1 MNKKISTLFT
11 AGLLVAGSLCGSAWA
26 QGAPTTPT
34 EPEVAAPADGSI
46 LKYLGWDEL
55 GEAATAL
62 KSGSKYLIVHTDERN
77 STSSAYGFNES
88 TQKLQNVSEASEDV
102 LTKDTDV
109 QKFIWEVTET
119 RTVDTY
125 SYTFTNV
132 ASGKKLTIDGE
143 AKVVLADNGGEFY
156 FGEEKAVYSGG
167 ESANKALYMYVP
179 KTDEDPEAIY
189 SFTWSQ
195 DGLTATVVPEDEGSE
210 SEGESNSAA
219 ITFYEVPSVGFKNAA
234 ELNALYNTS
243 GFTFESKKLDDDQSA
258 EAIGNL
264 FNEKRI
270 TAVYVSEE
278 IQVDATQFP
287 SYSTENMK
295 YYIPKGMY
303 FFTENAPRKWDN
315 DEKAYVANDDYKAWL
330 NATFVVLSSTE
341 TVEAT
346 NAGRDKGDGFSL
358 VEMKGSDLNFYQG
371 DKNDWKTA
379 GNEVSINN
387 ACFTVQKSLTDSYPY
402 ALGVENFRY
411 RKQASKADHG
421 QTSVQLHVLKHSDN
435 YYLTTENIEKIAD
448 MNEFI
453 FKLAPAGMKK
463 GIELLKTEAKVAA
476 FNIRVLSGDNSE
488 VKSLYGKYLTNAVE
502 CDDNSTNSPKFVY
515 VAKAKVLAQ
524 PETPAYQWAITSIDD
539 TYDVTFT
546 NRETGEHFTASLFPK
561 TDMGENVYELAVVFG
576 KDEDAD
582 EYNVTPIYVDENT
595 YNEQT
600 NEEAK
605 KSMQGLVVELTPVEI
620 DPYAGFLN
628 VDDKTLVTMA
638 FARDSYETS
647 NKWYAGVEET
657 KENNAIKYNLNANG
671 EFSNKLSGAAQWQLV
686 KSKSA
691 VTILD
696 RSFVYNRDGRV
707 TVQAR
712 GDKAY
717 AYYYQLQY
725 VSDGKEQGVYFP
737 DVCNLG
743 GSTNNKDA
751 VHAGQKLSETGVSF
765 IIKQAA
771 DGAVYLIN
779 YTEGTTAQNAVLFNK
794 TTASGVNVIYNNNE
808 YQYKEGDN
816 HVYAYPEEN
825 QDMLLKTYLIEEAPE
840 ISYPAEEGYISLIS
854 ELGNYISINENREGI
869 VVDEAQYSFY
879 LNVTDTNAVVPSFYI
894 SKAIEGS
901 KDRAYLFNPIDS
913 VNYYVAEG
921 SYDREYQWAEEKEK
935 AIFKAGT
942 LNAGRDTIATDIK
955 GVRVNVAEK
964 ADDEGVFGGLENFKV
979 QIVLV
984 EDTDDKYYIRSMA
997 DDDTKYLYNLN
1008 DKLAWTGNKTEALKF
1023 TITEGDPTANEAI
1036 VNEVEGVKVIA
1047 GNGTVEIQGAAGK
1060 NVVIANILGKVVAS
1074 TTLTSDNQTINVPAG
1089 IVVVTVD
1096 GEAVKAV
1103 VR

>member
-1 MNKKISTLFT
+1 M
-11 AGLLVAGSLCGSAWA
+11 
-26 QGAPTTPT
+26 
-34 EPEVAAPADGSI
+34 
-46 LKYLGWDEL
+46 GWDEL
-55 GEAATAL
+55 NAAATAL
-62 KSGSKYLIVHTDERN
+62 ESGSKYLIVNENEGTF
-77 STSSAYGFNES
+77 SAYGFDES
-88 TQKLQNVSEASEDV
+88 TQKLQDVTKANEEV

-219 ITFYEVPSVGFKNAA
+219 ITFYEVPSVGFIDAA

-270 TAVYVSEE
+270 TAVYVSKN

-287 SYSTENMK
+287 SYSTENKK

-435 YYLTTENIEKIAD
+435 YYLTTEHLAENAEVS
-448 MNEFI
+448 EFI

-488 VKSLYGKYLTNAVE
+488 VKSLYGKYLTNAVK
-502 CDDNSTNSPKFVY
+502 CDENASNPDFVY

-546 NRETGEHFTASLFPK
+546 NRETGKHFTASLFPK

-576 KDEDAD
+576 EEENAD
-582 EYNVTPIYVDENT
+582 EYDVTPIYVNENT
-595 YNEQT
+595 YNEQA

-605 KSMQGLVVELTPVEI
+605 KSMQGLVVELIPVEI

-647 NKWYAGVEET
+647 NKWYAGVEEGET
-657 KENNAIKYNLNANG
+657 EDSYQLNKND

-686 KSKSA
+686 KSKNA
-691 VTILD
+691 QTILD

-717 AYYYQLQY
+717 AYSYQLQY
-725 VSDGKEQGVYFP
+725 VTDGKEMKVYFP
-737 DVCNLG
+737 AATG
-743 GSTNNKDA
+743 TNDA
-751 VHAGQKLSETGVSF
+751 VKAEQDLTATAANF

-771 DGAVYLIN
+771 DGSVSLIELESTDAEIAVI
-779 YTEGTTAQNAVLFNK
+779 FNEE
-794 TTASGVNVIYNNNE
+794 TASGVEQV
-808 YQYKEGDN
+808 
-816 HVYAYPEEN
+816 P
-825 QDMLLKTYLIEEAPE
+825 KT
-840 ISYPAEEGYISLIS
+840 G
-854 ELGNYISINENREGI
+854 
-869 VVDEAQYSFY
+869 F
-879 LNVTDTNAVVPSFYI
+879 
-894 SKAIEGS
+894 
-901 KDRAYLFNPIDS
+901 
-913 VNYYVAEG
+913 
-921 SYDREYQWAEEKEK
+921 
-935 AIFKAGT
+935 
-942 LNAGRDTIATDIK
+942 
-955 GVRVNVAEK
+955 
-964 ADDEGVFGGLENFKV
+964 
-979 QIVLV
+979 
-984 EDTDDKYYIRSMA
+984 
-997 DDDTKYLYNLN
+997 
-1008 DKLAWTGNKTEALKF
+1008 
-1023 TITEGDPTANEAI
+1023 
-1036 VNEVEGVKVIA
+1036 
-1047 GNGTVEIQGAAGK
+1047 
-1060 NVVIANILGKVVAS
+1060 
-1074 TTLTSDNQTINVPAG
+1074 
-1089 IVVVTVD
+1089 
-1096 GEAVKAV
+1096 
-1103 VR
+1103 

>member
-26 QGAPTTPT
+26 QTE
-34 EPEVAAPADGSI
+34 EPENPTPEVTAPANGSI

-55 GEAATAL
+55 NAAATAL
-62 KSGSKYLIVHTDERN
+62 ESGSKYLIVYTDESN
-77 STSSAYGFNES
+77 STSSAYGFDES
-88 TQKLQNVSEASEDV
+88 TQKLQDVTKANEKV

-219 ITFYEVPSVGFKNAA
+219 ITFYEVPSVGFIDAA

-270 TAVYVSEE
+270 TAVYVGED
-278 IQVDATQFP
+278 IKVDATAFP
-287 SYSTENMK
+287 SYSASKDEPELN
-295 YYIPKGMY
+295 IPTGMY
-303 FFTENAPRKWDN
+303 FFTENAPRKLVN
-315 DEKAYVANDDYKAWL
+315 GEYVANDDYKAWL

-346 NAGRDKGDGFSL
+346 NAGRADGDGFSL

-561 TDMGENVYELAVVFG
+561 TDMGENVYELAIA
-576 KDEDAD
+576 KAED
-582 EYNVTPIYVDENT
+582 VTPIYVDENT
-595 YNEQT
+595 YNEQA
-600 NEEAK
+600 NADAK

-628 VDDKTLVTMA
+628 VEDKTLVTMA

-647 NKWYAGVEET
+647 NKWYAGVEEGET
-657 KENNAIKYNLNANG
+657 DDTYQLNAND

-686 KSKSA
+686 KSKNA
-691 VTILD
+691 ATILD

-725 VSDGKEQGVYFP
+725 VNDGKEMKKYFP
-737 DVCNLG
+737 AA
-743 GSTNNKDA
+743 STDNDA
-751 VHAGQKLSETGVSF
+751 VAEKATLSSTGVNF

-771 DGAVYLIN
+771 DGAVYLIKLESTD
-779 YTEGTTAQNAVLFNK
+779 YQTAVIFDE
-794 TTASGVNVIYNNNE
+794 TTASGVNVVYEDKHYNYE
-808 YQYKEGDN
+808 EDDN
-816 HVYAYPEEN
+816 HVYAYPEDDN

-913 VNYYVAEG
+913 VSYYVAEG

-935 AIFKAGT
+935 ALFKAGT

-997 DDDTKYLYNLN
+997 DGDTKYLYNLN
-1008 DKLAWTGNKTEALKF
+1008 DKLAWTDNKTEALKF
-1023 TITEGDPTANEAI
+1023 TITEGDPTANETIA
-1036 VNEVEGVKVIA
+1036 NEVEGVKVIA

>member
-1 MNKKISTLFT
+1 M
-11 AGLLVAGSLCGSAWA
+11 
-26 QGAPTTPT
+26 
-34 EPEVAAPADGSI
+34 PAEGSI
-46 LKYLGWDEL
+46 LKYLGWDQLSES
-55 GEAATAL
+55 ATAL
-62 KSGSKYLIVHTDERN
+62 KSGSKYLIVNEQK
-77 STSSAYGFNES
+77 AYGFDDAD
-88 TQKLQNVSEASEDV
+88 QKLQSVSTANEEV

-132 ASGKKLTIDGE
+132 ASGKKLTIDDD

-156 FGEEKAVYSGG
+156 FGETKGVYSGG
-167 ESANKALYMYVP
+167 ASGNNTLYMYVP
-179 KTDEDPEAIY
+179 AAGQNAKATY
-189 SFTWSQ
+189 SFSWDES
-195 DGLTATVVPEDEGSE
+195 GLKATKVEEDGSE
-210 SEGESNSAA
+210 SEGDGQNSAT
-219 ITFYEVPSVGFKNAA
+219 ITFYEVPSVGFTDAA

-270 TAVYVSEE
+270 TAVYVSEA
-278 IQVDATQFP
+278 INVDATEFP
-287 SYSTENMK
+287 SYSGEEADLN
-295 YYIPKGMY
+295 IPEGMY
-303 FFTENAPRKWDN
+303 FFTENAPVNKDGSAKN
-315 DEKAYVANDDYKAWL
+315 SYKAWM
-330 NATFVVLSSTE
+330 NATIVVVSSTE

-346 NAGRDKGDGFSL
+346 NAGRANGDGFSL
-358 VEMKGSDLNFYQG
+358 VEMKVSDLNFYQG
-371 DKNDWKTA
+371 TNNAWKTA

-387 ACFTVQKSLTDSYPY
+387 ACFTVEKSLTDSYPY
-402 ALGVENFRY
+402 ALGLKDFRY
-411 RKQASKADHG
+411 RVQASKADHA
-421 QTSVQLHVLKHSDN
+421 QKAVQLHVLKHNDN

-463 GIELLKTEAKVAA
+463 GIELLNTEAKVAA

-488 VKSLYGKYLTNAVE
+488 VKSLYGKYLTNAVK
-502 CDDNSTNSPKFVY
+502 CDENASNPDFVY

-524 PETPAYQWAITSIDD
+524 PETPAYQWAITSVDD

-561 TDMGENVYELAVVFG
+561 TDMGENVYELAIAG
-576 KDEDAD
+576 NDK
-582 EYNVTPIYVDENT
+582 VTPIYVDENT
-595 YNEQT
+595 YNEKA
-600 NEEAK
+600 NEDVTTGM
-605 KSMQGLVVELTPVEI
+605 KSMQGLVVELIPVEI

-647 NKWYAGVEET
+647 NKWYAGVEEGET
-657 KENNAIKYNLNANG
+657 EDSYQLNKND

-686 KSKSA
+686 KSKNA
-691 VTILD
+691 QTILD

-717 AYYYQLQY
+717 AYSYQLQY
-725 VSDGKEQGVYFP
+725 VTDGKEMKVYFP
-737 DVCNLG
+737 AATG
-743 GSTNNKDA
+743 TNDA
-751 VHAGQKLSETGVSF
+751 VKAEQDLTATAANF

-771 DGAVYLIN
+771 DGSVSLIELESTDAEIAVI
-779 YTEGTTAQNAVLFNK
+779 FNEE
-794 TTASGVNVIYNNNE
+794 TASGVNVVYENKHYNYE
-808 YQYKEGDN
+808 EGDN
-816 HVYAYPEEN
+816 HVYAYPETTEGTGT
-825 QDMLLKTYLIEEAPE
+825 QDWILKTYLIEEAPE
-840 ISYPAEEGYISLIS
+840 VSYPAEEGYISLIS

-869 VVDEAQYSFY
+869 VVDEAQFSFY

-913 VNYYVAEG
+913 VDYYVAEG

-935 AIFKAGT
+935 ALFKAGT

-955 GVRVNVAEK
+955 GERVNVADK
-964 ADDEGVFGGLENFKV
+964 ADDEGVFGGLDNFKV

-984 EDTDDKYYIRSMA
+984 EDSEDQYYIRSVA
-997 DDDTKYLYNLN
+997 NSNYLYNLN
-1008 DKLAWTGNKTEALKF
+1008 DKLAWTDNKTEALKF
-1023 TITEGDPTANEAI
+1023 TITEGDPTANETIA
-1036 VNEVEGVKVIA
+1036 NEVEGVKVIA

>member
-26 QGAPTTPT
+26 QTE
-34 EPEVAAPADGSI
+34 EPENPTPEVTAPANGSI

-55 GEAATAL
+55 NAAATAL
-62 KSGSKYLIVHTDERN
+62 ESGSKYLIVNENEGTF
-77 STSSAYGFNES
+77 SAYGFDES
-88 TQKLQNVSEASEDV
+88 TQKLQDVTKANEEV

-219 ITFYEVPSVGFKNAA
+219 ITFYEVPSVGFIDAA

-270 TAVYVSEE
+270 TAVYVGED
-278 IQVDATQFP
+278 IKVDATAFP
-287 SYSTENMK
+287 SYSASKDEPELN
-295 YYIPKGMY
+295 IPTGMY
-303 FFTENAPRKWDN
+303 FFTENAPRKLVN
-315 DEKAYVANDDYKAWL
+315 GEYVANDDYKAWL

-346 NAGRDKGDGFSL
+346 NAGRADGDGFSL

-435 YYLTTENIEKIAD
+435 YYLTTEHLAENAEVS
-448 MNEFI
+448 EFI

-488 VKSLYGKYLTNAVE
+488 VKSLYGKYLTNAVKCE
-502 CDDNSTNSPKFVY
+502 NASANPDFVY

-628 VDDKTLVTMA
+628 VDDKTLATMA

-657 KENNAIKYNLNANG
+657 KENNDDITYNLNAND

-779 YTEGTTAQNAVLFNK
+779 YAEGTTAQNAVLFNEK
-794 TTASGVNVIYNNNE
+794 TASGVNVVYEDKHYNYE
-808 YQYKEGDN
+808 EGDN
-816 HVYAYPEEN
+816 HVYAYPKDN

>member
-26 QGAPTTPT
+26 QAEVPSTPT
-34 EPEVAAPADGSI
+34 EPEVATPADGSI
-46 LKYLGWDEL
+46 LKYLDWEQL

-62 KSGSKYLIVHTDERN
+62 KSGSKYLIVYTDESN
-77 STSSAYGFNES
+77 STSSAYGFHDS
-88 TQKLQNVSEASEDV
+88 KQKLQNVSEASDDV

-109 QKFIWEVTET
+109 QKFIWQVTET

-132 ASGKKLTIDGE
+132 ASGKKLTIDDD

-156 FGEEKAVYSGG
+156 FGTNKEAYAIGEE
-167 ESANKALYMYVP
+167 ESENNNTLYMYVP
-179 KTDEDPEAIY
+179 ETDDENAVTYKLIWD
-189 SFTWSQ
+189 
-195 DGLTATVVPEDEGSE
+195 DNGLTASSE
-210 SEGESNSAA
+210 ENATASA
-219 ITFYEVPSVGFKNAA
+219 ITFYEVPSVGFTNAA

-278 IQVDATQFP
+278 IQVDATRFP
-287 SYSTENMK
+287 SYSTENEK

-315 DEKAYVANDDYKAWL
+315 NEKAYVANDDYKAWL

-435 YYLTTENIEKIAD
+435 YYLTTENIENITE

-476 FNIRVLSGDNSE
+476 FNIRVLSSDNSE
-488 VKSLYGKYLTNAVE
+488 VKSLYGKYLTNAVKCE
-502 CDDNSTNSPKFVY
+502 NASANPDFVY

-725 VSDGKEQGVYFP
+725 VSNGQEKGVYFP
-737 DVCNLG
+737 AAESG
-743 GSTNNKDA
+743 KDA
-751 VHAGQKLSETGVSF
+751 VKQEQEVKSEKASF

-913 VNYYVAEG
+913 VSYYVAEG

-955 GVRVNVAEK
+955 GVRVNVADK

-997 DDDTKYLYNLN
+997 DDETKYLYNLN

-1023 TITEGDPTANEAI
+1023 TITEGDPTANETIA
-1036 VNEVEGVKVIA
+1036 NEVEGVKVIA

>member
-26 QGAPTTPT
+26 QDAQDPETPGQEQTTPE
-34 EPEVAAPADGSI
+34 EPQEAEEGSI
-46 LKYLGWDEL
+46 LDYLGWSQLPAESASEL
-55 GEAATAL
+55 KDGA
-62 KSGSKYLIVHTDERN
+62 KYLIVNEGN
-77 STSSAYGFNES
+77 AYGFNES
-88 TQKLQNVSEASEDV
+88 AQKLLNATTADGDI

-109 QKFIWEVTET
+109 QKFIWEVSTT
-119 RTVDTY
+119 PSLGTY

-132 ASGKKLTIDGE
+132 ASGKQLTVS
-143 AKVVLADNGGEFY
+143 KVNDDPTVTLADNGGAFY
-156 FGEEKAVYSGG
+156 FGEEKAAYSDDNQ
-167 ESANKALYMYVP
+167 SLYMYVP
-179 KTDEDPEAIY
+179 KTDDDEAVTYTLSWGEEGLIA
-189 SFTWSQ
+189 ST
-195 DGLTATVVPEDEGSE
+195 DGEAGTVF
-210 SEGESNSAA
+210 
-219 ITFYEVPSVGFKNAA
+219 FYEVPSVGFTNAA

-243 GFTFESKKLDDDQSA
+243 GFTFESKKLDSDQSA

-270 TAVYVSEE
+270 TAVYVGED
-278 IQVDATQFP
+278 IKVDATAFP
-287 SYSTENMK
+287 SYSASKDEPELN
-295 YYIPKGMY
+295 IPTGMY
-303 FFTENAPRKWDN
+303 FFTENAPRKLVN
-315 DEKAYVANDDYKAWL
+315 GEYVANDDYKAWL

-346 NAGRDKGDGFSL
+346 NAGRADGDGFSL

-435 YYLTTENIEKIAD
+435 YYLTTENIEKITE

-488 VKSLYGKYLTNAVE
+488 VKSLYGKYLTNAVKCE
-502 CDDNSTNSPKFVY
+502 NASANPDFVY

-576 KDEDAD
+576 EEETAD
-582 EYNVTPIYVDENT
+582 EYDVTPIYVNENT
-595 YNEQT
+595 YNEQA
-600 NEEAK
+600 NGDAK

-628 VDDKTLVTMA
+628 VDDKTLATMA

-657 KENNAIKYNLNANG
+657 KENNDDITYNLNAND

-779 YTEGTTAQNAVLFNK
+779 YAEGTTAQNAVLFNEK
-794 TTASGVNVIYNNNE
+794 TASGVNVVYEDKHYNYE
-808 YQYKEGDN
+808 EGDN
-816 HVYAYPEEN
+816 HVYAYPKDN